1 MGFCAN
7 IDGPQRINPAD
18 FGHTQ
23 QVNEWIGAQFG
34 TYIHGPQWM
43 NPTDWSYSVYSSSA
57 PPTGQKVHVS
67 SEISFK

>member
-43 NPTDWSYSVYSSSA
+43 NPTD
-57 PPTGQKVHVS
+57 
-67 SEISFK
+67 